1 MRATLRRQRS
11 VVLIESLQFVAG
23 FGLAGWLLLSYSE
36 RTAEPAGALLLVYWA
51 LKLPLLGSLIGHL
64 ARQYPFHR
72 SITLRLMEPLGAAAE
87 SNGPS
92 ASATPGT
99 LTATGVPAPS
109 SSSPAAVA
117 IRMEAVRV
125 RTTGHTLLDGIDL
138 DIRPGSHVAI
148 VGPSGA
154 GKSSL
159 LGLLLG
165 WHRPAEGVILVDGAP
180 LTGERLQALRRET
193 VWVDPAVHLW
203 NRTLLENLQ
212 YGSGQEVSRSL
223 AEVIE
228 AADLRGV
235 VEHLDDGLQT
245 PLGEGGRLVSGG
257 EGQRV
262 RLARGLLRRS
272 ARLVLLDEAFRGLD
286 RKQRQELLAAVR
298 RWWPAATLMFA
309 THDISDTLTFDRVL
323 LLEDRRIREE
333 GVPKVLAAM
342 SDSRYGALLRAEQ
355 EGLSSILSDP
365 GWRRIRLE
373 NGSLRV
379 SAGAGNPR

>member
-1 MRATLRRQRS
+1 M
-11 VVLIESLQFVAG
+11 
-23 FGLAGWLLLSYSE
+23 
-36 RTAEPAGALLLVYWA
+36 
-51 LKLPLLGSLIGHL
+51 
-64 ARQYPFHR
+64 
-72 SITLRLMEPLGAAAE
+72 
-87 SNGPS
+87 
-92 ASATPGT
+92 
-99 LTATGVPAPS
+99 
-109 SSSPAAVA
+109 
-117 IRMEAVRV
+117 
-125 RTTGHTLLDGIDL
+125 
-138 DIRPGSHVAI
+138 
-148 VGPSGA
+148 
-154 GKSSL
+154 
-159 LGLLLG
+159 
-165 WHRPAEGVILVDGAP
+165 
-180 LTGERLQALRRET
+180 RRET

-228 AADLRGV
+228 VADLRGV

-323 LLEDRRIREE
+323 VLEDRRIREE

-342 SDSRYGALLRAEQ
+342 SNSRYGALLRAEQ

-365 GWRRIRLE
+365 DPCG
-373 NGSLRV
+373 
-379 SAGAGNPR
+379 